1 MPPRLEC
8 DRVVTGG
15 ERYRPACYASRMGTG
30 RFFVGTSGFAYK
42 EWIGPFYP
50 PGTKSAAMLGHY
62 STVFNSVEI
71 NYTFRRSPTASMM
84 DGWSKATD
92 EGFVFALKANQ
103 GITHFVRLKNT
114 GERLATFLEAV
125 APLGQRLGPVLFQCP
140 PNMKYDPAVLDGFL
154 ADLAATAGE
163 HRFVMEFRHPSFD
176 NDDVRE
182 KLTAAGVA
190 LCVSDTHE
198 QPAKFACTGG
208 FAYVR
213 LRGTG
218 YDEKTLENWGES
230 FRSALAGG
238 TDVYCYLK
246 HEESGSGPS
255 DAAILKRMA
264 EA

>member
-1 MPPRLEC
+1 MPE
-8 DRVVTGG
+8 
-15 ERYRPACYASRMGTG
+15 G

-50 PGTKSAAMLGHY
+50 PGTKNADMLGFY
-62 STVFNSVEI
+62 AGTFNSVEV
-71 NYTFRRSPTASMM
+71 NYTFRRSPTPSMIE
-84 DGWSKATD
+84 GWSRATG

-103 GITHFVRLKNT
+103 GITHFARLKNT
-114 GERLATFLEAV
+114 GERLATFLETV
-125 APLGQRLGPVLFQCP
+125 APLAPRIGPVLFQCP
-140 PNMKYDPAVLDGFL
+140 PNMKYDPDVLDGFL
-154 ADLAATAGE
+154 ADLAKTPGE

-176 NDDVRE
+176 TDEVRE
-182 KLTAAGVA
+182 KLAAAGVA
-190 LCVSDTHE
+190 LCVSDTE
-198 QPAKFACTGG
+198 AQPAWFAFTGG

-218 YDEKTLENWGES
+218 YDEKTLEKWGKS
-230 FRSALAGG
+230 FRSALSEG

-264 EA
+264 KA